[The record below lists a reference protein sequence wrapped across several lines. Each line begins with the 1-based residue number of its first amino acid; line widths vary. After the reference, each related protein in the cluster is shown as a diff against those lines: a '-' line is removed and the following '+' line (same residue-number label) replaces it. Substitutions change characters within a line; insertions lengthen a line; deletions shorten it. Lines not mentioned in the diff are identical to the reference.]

1 MFKSSWMQ
9 FFGKFWKVLAYTKH
23 PLAQMCI
30 VVELDGLAWKC
41 VFHNFQRF
49 LAKKLCTFWHH
60 HHKQGRLAYDKSFQN
75 LQKYCIYLILD
86 MSYAKSSKGLK
97 KWRKSATVPNIIWF
111 FLLFLVWAYS
121 LDQGASL
128 GTPGMVLSQPV
139 ASQKDCPSSNAI
151 YASLDSTV
159 MQIMCKLNRGIQ
171 NLANLVYQ

>member
-49 LAKKLCTFWHH
+49 LAQKLCTFWHH

-97 KWRKSATVPNIIWF
+97 KCRDSATVHNRIWNFYF
-111 FLLFLVWAYS
+111 FLSEHILWTKGHLWVPQAWSSVNPLLHKKTVPHQMLFTLHLTRQY
-121 LDQGASL
+121 L
-128 GTPGMVLSQPV
+128 
-139 ASQKDCPSSNAI
+139 I
-151 YASLDSTV
+151 I
-159 MQIMCKLNRGIQ
+159 QISP
-171 NLANLVYQ
+171 A